1 MASRRSQ
8 HNEQLK
14 GKVCV
19 VTGASSGLGE
29 SIAIMFAQRG
39 ASVTLCG
46 RNEDRLQASLTLCV
60 QASGGQAGRFLAVS
74 GDVVD
79 PSARKAIVEKTVEKF
94 GRLDVLVANAG
105 VADPQCGILTA
116 SEETFDK
123 IMNTNVKA
131 VFFQIQ
137 EAVPHLEASKGN
149 IIVVSSVS
157 SKIASTPNIA
167 YPMSKAA
174 VDHMIRCLAVDLG
187 PKEIRVNAV
196 NPSYVPTRIHRVPSE
211 TAGEAQEF
219 LLNIE
224 AMVAAKHPLGN
235 RCISK
240 DAVTEA
246 VSFLASDAARFITG
260 QCLLVDGGRHLMGFL
275 HRPVPK

>member
-8 HNEQLK
+8 HTEQLK

-60 QASGGQAGRFLAVS
+60 QASGGQADRFLAVS

-79 PSARKAIVEKTVEKF
+79 LSARKAIVEKTVEKF

-105 VADPQCGILTA
+105 VADPHCGILTA

-137 EAVPHLEASKGN
+137 EAVPHLAASKGN
-149 IIVVSSVS
+149 IIVVSSMLS
-157 SKIASTPNIA
+157 FMACSPNIL

-196 NPSYVPTRIHRVPSE
+196 NPSLIPTRMRRDYAPDEETMDKQYNQALVPE
-211 TAGEAQEF
+211 
-219 LLNIE
+219 IE
-224 AMVAAKHPLGN
+224 KQPLGN
-235 RCISK
+235 VGVTK
-240 DAVTEA
+240 EAVAEA
-246 VSFLASDAARFITG
+246 VSFLASDAASFLTG
-260 QCLLVDGGRHLMGFL
+260 LCMPVDGGRSFAGTFGN
-275 HRPVPK
+275 KS

>member
-8 HNEQLK
+8 HTEQLK

-60 QASGGQAGRFLAVS
+60 QASGGQADRFLAVS

-79 PSARKAIVEKTVEKF
+79 LSARKAIVEKTVEKF

-105 VADPQCGILTA
+105 VADPHCGILTA

-137 EAVPHLEASKGN
+137 EAVPHLAASKGN
-149 IIVVSSVS
+149 IIVVSSMLS
-157 SKIASTPNIA
+157 FMACSPNIL

-196 NPSYVPTRIHRVPSE
+196 NPSLIPTRMQTTPPMKKLWISSTTKRLS
-211 TAGEAQEF
+211 QK
-219 LLNIE
+219 LKNSLW
-224 AMVAAKHPLGN
+224 AMWA
-235 RCISK
+235 
-240 DAVTEA
+240 
-246 VSFLASDAARFITG
+246 
-260 QCLLVDGGRHLMGFL
+260 
-275 HRPVPK
+275 